1 MATKLKVKMVERDYT
16 QGSLAD
22 AVGISNTSMSQ
33 IVREKTV
40 PNLILAMK
48 IAKKLDSTV
57 EELWGHLLED

>member
-1 MATKLKVKMVERDYT
+1 MVERDYT